1 MPKPTPCVMI
11 GWDGATFDLLRPWVE
26 QGLLPNLAKVLAQG
40 SARRLRSIIPP
51 ISPAAWASIMTGMNP
66 GKHGIMDFQEFNPS
80 DYVSQQPNLINST
93 HLAGTTILDI
103 MSERGL
109 RVCSLQIPMTYP
121 AWPVNGL
128 LLAGVPNP
136 DDSIGYTYPSDRDF
150 GPLRPS
156 KMRRQMTY
164 AEVLENC
171 TFHIKKLTD
180 IFLEVVS
187 EKYDYYT
194 IYYRE
199 CDDFHHLYWRLLDEK
214 CAGFDARDRKEMG
227 NPILTIYK
235 LLDVE
240 LGRLM
245 AGLPDANFFLISDH
259 GGTAIGRRRL
269 FLNSWLAEKGYF
281 QLNRTLRGTFQQA
294 ARRVF
299 KLLKPFVPKEVRKKI
314 VNEKPQLMR
323 KLARVNNST
332 DAIAWEGTKAFAI
345 HLNFPTMGIQLN
357 VKGREK
363 TGIVEPGAEYEQVRD
378 ELIAQLKTIA
388 DPSTGQLVVKEIYR
402 REELF
407 SGPYLDKIPDILM
420 LLETSVLARTELSP
434 SIWGETTISDL
445 QELSGDHDLYGI
457 FAATGPDVS
466 AKGFIGE
473 AHLLD
478 VAPTMLASLGEAI
491 PANMDGRVMDDIFN
505 DKFLRAHPP
514 TIDQGREVVAKAGEK
529 VYSAEEEAAVRER
542 LESLGY
548 LEG

>member
-1 MPKPTPCVMI
+1 MSRSAPCVMI
-11 GWDGATFDLLRPWVE
+11 GWDGATFDLLKPWVE
-26 QGLLPNLAKVLAQG
+26 QGLLPNLAKMLAGG

-66 GKHGIMDFQEFNPS
+66 GKHGILDFQEFNPS
-80 DYVSQQPNLINST
+80 DYVSQQPNILNST
-93 HLAGTTILDI
+93 HLAGSTILDI
-103 MSERGL
+103 LSERNL

-128 LLAGVPNP
+128 LLAGIPNP
-136 DDSIGYTYPSDRDF
+136 DDSIGYTYPAERDF

-164 AEVLENC
+164 PEILENC
-171 TFHIKKLTD
+171 TFHMRKLTD
-180 IFLEVVS
+180 IFLEVLP
-187 EKYDYYT
+187 EKYDLYC

-199 CDDFHHLYWRLLDEK
+199 SDDFHHMYWRLLNEQ
-214 CAGFDARDRKEMG
+214 CAGFDARDAKEMG

-235 LLDVE
+235 LLDEE

-245 AGLPDANFFLISDH
+245 AGLPDANLFLISDH

-269 FLNSWLAEKGYF
+269 FLNAWLAEKGYLR
-281 QLNRTLRGTFQQA
+281 LNRTLRGALQLA
-294 ARRVF
+294 ANQIFR
-299 KLLKPFVPKEVRKKI
+299 LLKPLVPKEIRKKI
-314 VNEKPQLMR
+314 QNEKPQLLR
-323 KLARVNNST
+323 SLARVKNST
-332 DAIAWEGTKAFAI
+332 DAIDWQGTRAFAI

-357 VKGREK
+357 VRGREHN
-363 TGIVEPGAEYEQVRD
+363 GAVEPGIQYEQMRD

-388 DPSTGQLVVKEIYR
+388 DPLTGRPVVKEIYR

-407 SGPYLDKIPDILM
+407 SGPYLDRVPDILM
-420 LLETSVLARTELSP
+420 VLDTNVLGRTELDS
-434 SIWGETTISDL
+434 SIWGETSESDL
-445 QELSGDHDLYGI
+445 HELSGDHDLYGI
-457 FAATGPDVS
+457 FAASGPAIC
-466 AKGFIGE
+466 AKGFLEE

-478 VAPTMLASLGEAI
+478 VAPTMLASLGESI
-491 PANMDGRVMDDIFN
+491 PANMDGRVLEDIFHEE
-505 DKFLRAHPP
+505 FLRANPAVY
-514 TIDQGREVVAKAGEK
+514 DKAREVVARSGEN

>member
-1 MPKPTPCVMI
+1 MPKSAPCVMI
-11 GWDGATFDLLRPWVE
+11 GWDGATFDLLSPWVE
-26 QGLLPNLAKVLAQG
+26 QGLLPNLGRMLAQG

-66 GKHGIMDFQEFNPS
+66 GKHGILDFQEFNPS

-93 HLAGTTILDI
+93 HFAGSTILDI
-103 MSERGL
+103 LSERGL

-121 AWPVNGL
+121 VWPVNGL

-136 DDSIGYTYPSDRDF
+136 DDSIGYAYPADRNF
-150 GPLRPS
+150 GAMRPS
-156 KMRRQMTY
+156 KMRRQMSY

-171 TFHIKKLTD
+171 TFHIRKLTD
-180 IFLEVVS
+180 IFLEVLP
-187 EKYDYYT
+187 EKYDFYT

-214 CAGFDARDRKEMG
+214 FVGFDARDREEMG

-245 AGLPDANFFLISDH
+245 DGLPEANFFLISDH

-269 FLNSWLAEKGYF
+269 FLNSWLAEKGF
-281 QLNRTLRGTFQQA
+281 LRLNRTLRGGLQRV

-299 KLLKPFVPKEVRKKI
+299 SLLKPFVPKEVRKKI

-323 KLARVNNST
+323 TLSRVNNST
-332 DAIAWEGTKAFAI
+332 DAIAWEGTRAFAI
-345 HLNFPTMGIQLN
+345 HLNFPTMGVQLN
-357 VKGREK
+357 VRGREK
-363 TGIVEPGAEYEQVRD
+363 TGIVEPGAQYEQVRD
-378 ELIAQLKTIA
+378 ELMAQLKTIT
-388 DPSTGQLVVKEIYR
+388 DPTTGRPVVKEIYR
-402 REELF
+402 REELI
-407 SGPYLDKIPDILM
+407 SGPYLDRVPDILM
-420 LLETSVLARTELSP
+420 LLDTSVLTRTEIAS
-434 SIWGETTISDL
+434 SVWGDTTENEL
-445 QELSGDHDLYGI
+445 HELSGDHDLYGI
-457 FAATGPDVS
+457 FAASGPDVCP
-466 AKGFIGE
+466 KGFINE

-478 VAPTMLASLGEAI
+478 VAPTMLASLGESI
-491 PANMDGRVMDDIFN
+491 PANMDGHVMEDIFQES
-505 DKFLRAHPP
+505 FLRAHPP
-514 TIDQGREVVAKAGEK
+514 AQDKGREVVAKSGEK
-529 VYSAEEEAAVRER
+529 VYSPEEEAAVRER